1 MEPAAVLAPSLK
13 SIAPQQEYLLQGSI
27 LDAHRDTLLHRLRGL
42 CDNAENSPEHF
53 NDYESVYMLRNSSA
67 SAAVGQQSQFVLFRV
82 RHALDR
88 PEAPAHIRYLGNAE
102 MGDRTRQTLVRACLD
117 VAVSSNVR
125 EFLMEMGFRLDH
137 DYVAQGFFFRKGR
150 MKVTVYKIFTL
161 LQPGKTDSSNLEPL
175 GASHLVELSV
185 VAPLGQE
192 QIGEDMKNFA
202 DQLKPLVSLDK
213 VDHRRIQ

>member
-1 MEPAAVLAPSLK
+1 MEPSPIIAQSLK

-27 LDAHRDTLLHRLRGL
+27 LDAHQPTLLHRLRGL
-42 CDNAENSPEHF
+42 CDNAENSPEAF
-53 NDYESVYMLRNSSA
+53 RDYEAVYQIRNSNSA
-67 SAAVGQQSQFVLFRV
+67 QGSPFVLFRV

-88 PEAPAHIRYLGNAE
+88 PEAPAHIRYIGNAE
-102 MGDRTRQTLVRACLD
+102 MGDRSRPTLVRACLD

-137 DYVAQGFFFRKGR
+137 DYVAEGFFFHKGR
-150 MKVTVYKIFTL
+150 MKVIIYKVKKL
-161 LQPGKTDSSNLEPL
+161 KQPGITDPSNLEDL
-175 GASHLVELSV
+175 GQSHLVELSV

-202 DQLKPLVSLDK
+202 EQLKPLVSLEK
-213 VDHRRIQ
+213 MDHRRIPTQ